1 MRSGSIGHRNGSV
14 AFLLKHKILLIE
26 PPFYRLFKNTYA
38 LVKYPLSLAYLA
50 AAVKT
55 KTSWDIRVYNAD
67 FAPMSE
73 PFEVTYFKGKG
84 FVQYLRNLE
93 DASGN
98 IWQEVRSV
106 IAAYGPSVV
115 GISAKS
121 ANFASVIRVAHLVKD
136 ICADALVVVGGPHP
150 TTVRNNIL
158 DCADID
164 MVVAGEGEQTLVEL
178 LDALER
184 GIEPDW
190 VPGLIFR
197 KGRQLASTPFRK
209 LIANLNSL
217 CFPHHHAREVLQD
230 YESYPLSAFSSIF
243 ATRGCPFNCL
253 FCGSKN
259 IWGRKTRFRSPEHV
273 GQEIIQLKEMGIDWV
288 HFEDDTFGV
297 TEYYLRAICDTIKR
311 VCPGI
316 HWSCELHVRLV
327 SEENI
332 SLMKAA
338 GCAMIQL
345 GFESGNDGILK
356 AIRKGF
362 TVSEALNA
370 CCTIRNHGI
379 RLQTFFMGGFPQ
391 ETEESLNDTLNVITA
406 LACHK
411 VIYSIFTPY
420 PGTEAFD
427 LCLTMGLIPD
437 HYDPS
442 RHNHQSPENHFCRHL
457 SPEKFAQISSRIEE
471 IVVRKNQQG
480 RDRDIEST
488 LPDHR

>member
-1 MRSGSIGHRNGSV
+1 MGLRM
-14 AFLLKHKILLIE
+14 KKILLIE
-26 PPFYRLFKNTYA
+26 PLFYRLFKKTYA

-50 AAVKT
+50 AAIKT
-55 KTSWDIRVYNAD
+55 KTSWDVRVYNAD
-67 FAPMSE
+67 FAPISD

-84 FVQYLRNLE
+84 FVHYLENLNN
-93 DASGN
+93 ASAN

-121 ANFASVIRVAHLVKD
+121 ANFASAVRIAHIAKE
-136 ICADALVVVGGPHP
+136 ICPETRVVVGGPHP
-150 TTVRNNIL
+150 TTAGDKIL

-178 LDALER
+178 LHAFER
-184 GIEPDW
+184 GIEPDT

-197 KGRQLASTPFRK
+197 KGNRPVSTPTRK
-209 LIANLNSL
+209 FIADLDSL
-217 CFPHHHAREVLQD
+217 SFPHRHAREVLQD
-230 YESYPLSAFSSIF
+230 YEAYPLSAFSSIF

-259 IWGRKTRFRSPEHV
+259 IWGRKTRFRSPDHV
-273 GQEIIQLKEMGIDWV
+273 GQEIIQLKEMGIDRV

-297 TEYYLRAICDTIKR
+297 TERYLRAICDTIKR

-316 HWSCELHVRLV
+316 HWSCELHVRLA
-327 SEENI
+327 SDENI
-332 SLMKAA
+332 SHMKEA

-345 GFESGNDGILK
+345 GFESGNDEILK

-362 TVSEALNA
+362 TVSDALTA
-370 CCTIRNHGI
+370 CRTIRNHGVH
-379 RLQTFFMGGFPQ
+379 LQTFFMGGFPQ
-391 ETEESLNDTLNVITA
+391 ETEDSLNDTLKVIEA
-406 LACHK
+406 LTCDK

-427 LCLTMGLIPD
+427 LCHKMGSIPIN
-437 HYDPS
+437 YDPS
-442 RHNHQSPENHFCRHL
+442 LYNHQSPENCFCLHL
-457 SPEKFAQISSRIEE
+457 SPEKFTLLSSRIEE
-471 IVVRKNQQG
+471 IVVSKNRMG
-480 RDRDIEST
+480 RGGAEPSR
-488 LPDHR
+488 LPVHR